1 MADKPNILFLHSDE
15 HSFRYVSARS
25 RERGGESVH
34 TPTLDGLIAKGVHFD
49 ANYCQMPL
57 CTPSRISMLTGRH
70 SHRCGAWG
78 NGSVIPPDLPTF
90 GAHLREK
97 GYATATI
104 GKMHIGGSRQM
115 AGFGARPFGDFGG
128 PCGHQHDPLSMTEGD
143 KLPGSDLRSRTVD
156 AGKTE
161 VPEAYLQENIVAKTA
176 IAWAREQEHADPDQ
190 PWLLYTSFSR
200 PHFPLTAPSRHLDRY
215 YPEGVTEPRVLRS
228 GDSAHHPMT
237 EGMVKGFRTEEIEP
251 EEGRKARAA
260 YFACVDFLDEML
272 GDFLATMEH
281 GGLLDNTIIIYTSD
295 HGEMAGEHS
304 LWWKNTWHESSSRVP
319 LIIST
324 PDHRSG
330 KQSAS
335 EVTKP
340 TSLADLYP
348 TLCDL
353 AGISKP
359 EGLDGTSLAPA
370 LQGDTPA
377 GIVDRVGVITEGLT
391 PRWGAG
397 TEFRMIRS
405 DRFKYITFRS
415 CDPLAFDLENDPDEQ
430 VNIANAPEF
439 EEALEPLREAVMS
452 GFSFDEAEA
461 TRKEQESGLKKQYP
475 AKFKPVT
482 PNQIVLGDG
491 RLVEADKPLYHP
503 ELLSDDLSRDLSD
516 WATNK

>member
-25 RERGGESVH
+25 RERGGEPVH

-90 GAHLREK
+90 GAHLREN

-143 KLPGSDLRSRTVD
+143 KLLGSDLRSRTVD

-176 IAWAREQEHADPDQ
+176 VTWAREQEHADPDQ

-340 TSLADLYP
+340 TSLGDLYP

-461 TRKEQESGLKKQYP
+461 TRKEQESGLKQQYP

-491 RLVEADKPLYHP
+491 RLVEADTPLYHP